1 MKEIQQIKDYIYP
14 NGKYSNI
21 RSNSKNIKRKFP
33 KIYEEI
39 KDDYHTKLYML
50 LNDINEIPKCK
61 NPLCNNKVKLK
72 SIGQGFRSYCSNA
85 CIGQHQH
92 IDKNFSEKIKIAQLS
107 KEILKNK
114 FYPLNVQYDIN
125 KNYIIINNYC
135 KHGNIRIYSHTFFKL
150 YEENKC
156 LCKKCNIELTNSF
169 IPTENEI
176 KNFQNIFDEFY
187 KLNRFKFKEDWFILN
202 YPKELSIINYFSK
215 NIPNTS
221 LTERIYLFKNN
232 LKEVPKCLNCNKKTH
247 FNHSCMRYTKFC
259 DSPACNNNTSA
270 GEIELFNYLKNLN
283 NSTIQKHYI
292 SGNEYDILVKDKFF
306 LVEFNGLYWHSE
318 EVQKNKKYHYEKHKM
333 AINNGYQL
341 FNIWEDDWDNKPEII
356 KSMLKYK
363 LNKIDNSIDAR
374 KCEVHEV
381 QPSISKQFLNDN
393 HLQGHCVDSIRIGLF
408 YQDKLVSLMTFGK
421 RKITSK
427 NQFELLRF
435 CNILNTSIPGAASK
449 LFKHFIKNYNPNRI
463 ISYASLDYSI
473 GNLYNILNFSKIHE
487 TGPNYW
493 WVKHKQK
500 FNRTN
505 FMKHKIIKSE
515 EDKDKTENEIMY
527 ERGYYKLW
535 NCGNIRYE
543 WLKE

>member
-72 SIGQGFRSYCSNA
+72 SISQGFRSYCSNT

-135 KHGNIRIYSHTFFKL
+135 KHGNIRIYSNTFFKL
-150 YEENKC
+150 YKENKC
-156 LCKKCNIELTNSF
+156 LCKKCNIELINSF
-169 IPTENEI
+169 IPVENEI
-176 KNFQNIFDEFY
+176 ENFQNIFDEFY
-187 KLNRFKFKEDWFILN
+187 KLNRFRFKEDWFILN

-232 LKEVPKCLNCNKKTH
+232 LKEVPKCLKCNKKTH
-247 FNHSCMRYTKFC
+247 FNNSCMRYTKFC
-259 DSPACNNNTSA
+259 DSPACNNNTSV

-292 SGNEYDILVKDKFF
+292 SGNEYDILVKDKNF

-318 EVQKNKKYHYEKHKM
+318 EIQKNKKYHYEKHKM

-449 LFKHFIKNYNPNRI
+449 LFKYFIKKYNPEEI

-473 GNLYNILNFSKIHE
+473 GNLYSILNFSKIHE

-493 WVKHKQK
+493 WVKYKQK

-505 FMKHKIIKSE
+505 FMKHKIIESE
-515 EDKDKTENEIMY
+515 EDINKTENEIMY

-535 NCGNIRYE
+535 NCGNIRYK
-543 WLKE
+543 WVK